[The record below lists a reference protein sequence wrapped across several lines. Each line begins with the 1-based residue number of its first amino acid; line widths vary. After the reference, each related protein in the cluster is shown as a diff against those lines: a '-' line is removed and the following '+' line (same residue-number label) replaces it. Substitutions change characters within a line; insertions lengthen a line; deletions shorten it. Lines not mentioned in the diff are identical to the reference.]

1 MRQGASPIRP
11 GLAAQRM
18 SPGGNAMMVRGQQR
32 VVARGRASN
41 MVTAGRGQ
49 VRSLGQPGTVVS
61 MGRGQVVR
69 GRGVARGQII
79 QNQRIMAHG
88 TPPKTRGGVIM
99 ATGRGQAIRG
109 QVMGRGNVQIRGQ
122 TRGGHVMTRG
132 GGMMT
137 RPRLAQPMTVTPQAR
152 RGRPP
157 SNNTMMINQHQVQVQ
172 PQAQPKPRTIF
183 QNQPRKIAPQPRPS
197 SPTNS
202 MVSAVSSW
210 HTPSQNNRPVSPPK
224 TNDSF
229 KIKLPKMSSGPKVKS
244 ETIVDLDDDIISIEP
259 PAKTMRVGTNAADAL
274 SNRPGLQISRGP
286 SNTTSVSQE
295 EGVDPLSLDDVSLN
309 KFKRELPCRKKSRM
323 RIF

>member
-41 MVTAGRGQ
+41 MVPAGRGQ

-157 SNNTMMINQHQVQVQ
+157 SNNTMMINQHQVQV
-172 PQAQPKPRTIF
+172 R
-183 QNQPRKIAPQPRPS
+183 
-197 SPTNS
+197 
-202 MVSAVSSW
+202 
-210 HTPSQNNRPVSPPK
+210 
-224 TNDSF
+224 
-229 KIKLPKMSSGPKVKS
+229 
-244 ETIVDLDDDIISIEP
+244 
-259 PAKTMRVGTNAADAL
+259 
-274 SNRPGLQISRGP
+274 
-286 SNTTSVSQE
+286 TTSSTKTKNHFPE
-295 EGVDPLSLDDVSLN
+295 PASKDCTPAST
-309 KFKRELPCRKKSRM
+309 KFSHE
-323 RIF
+323 